1 MTDSL
6 VWEADDYEELGTLE
20 FDETVQRAERVR
32 FYTLEEQ
39 LTDAYDKQLP
49 RDRRP
54 TSFELDV
61 LRRDNAYIKE
71 LYSRYVV
78 EGVDT
83 YTVRPDVRTSVDVPW
98 VKPVYEFTGN
108 DLFVAYDWKSSYA
121 SLFTNLSAPNFYT
134 RLAQALPRP
143 FPVAQGTDFP
153 ISSPREFVNDSGR
166 LPLRALPSFTRT
178 SRPRGEMR
186 LVDVAMEGTADR
198 VGLRGYF
205 LEERPLD
212 IPNPMTEHPFLSSR
226 KAGFVES
233 TLPLTE
239 AFPDMDAILVHGV
252 PRTPHP
258 YREGT
263 PYLKLYDVRLADIPW
278 SLWKDRFPPVQVHEG
293 APVVAPIEWPQKEPS
308 QLGDSI
314 SAVYGTAYPGNV
326 AERYWL
332 MARPDAGG
340 VIANDLLKRSFGLGS
355 VASRAVPVPS
365 TDTLDVL
372 DEDACRFNTERFEEF
387 ATQGILRLTKQG
399 IRCIPLE
406 LITQERAGVGHSG
419 HLPYEEG
426 KGEELL
432 KEYRTRLAEHTW
444 QVTAGKPP
452 VYEPLPPAKAPSDL
466 RAKVLAVYDDE
477 GRFTDD
483 KRKDIAVLLE
493 GAHLSGKL
501 YLDAEDRFV
510 LCEHALAIL
519 DGKLEE
525 DRQTFYE
532 TWAVITDGARTCKH
546 CGQEIN
552 RDVLSDQTEYTE
564 EGFVIQRTARLSD
577 FTGAHHEQTHA
588 LSEELRRLKSAVT
601 TAGPVED
608 ILYLLASLL
617 QAVPDG
623 EQTADVLRPIR
634 KIASAVA
641 KKKGENRAEQAIS
654 LGAGGVVAM
663 ILLLQTHQPVLLPR
677 RTFGPKPLVL
687 SGYPRDEDT
696 PGSYSILNEMVNVI
710 RRTFASAPDVYNGE
724 GREFVRLCVR
734 EPGRAMKEVAVQVKF
749 VVSDTKSV
757 EGQAIRTLLTEAKAR
772 HLVGSREEVAPAS
785 LVVRPFSLPKEF
797 GTFVRFPPCASAS
810 IVIYTPGKPVSV
822 SQKNV
827 ALRPGILR
835 SSFAKDVSR
844 ISTDVRVVPVA
855 TPGTELSRRKLA
867 AKKEFEK
874 YIVKTH
880 PLTNLA
886 LASYLRSTFAVGS
899 DDALIPLT
907 SSPAVLRDESVAL
920 VTDTFAKTAKHPAP
934 EVSTHL
940 RDDLAFFCLTADI
953 SSAKANV
960 STLRARERVAY
971 VERMAARSD
980 EEREIIGT
988 LIRLGI
994 APHIIS
1000 NKDRQTWS
1008 GALEAEI
1015 EAPLPL
1021 EEERDEIEREIVRE
1035 GEDQEVE
1042 IPVGGD
1048 EGAYGD
1054 RHALPEGRDYAQD
1067 YMLSED
1073 E

>member
-1 MTDSL
+1 MDSL
-6 VWEADDYEELGTLE
+6 VWEAEEYEELETVE

-54 TSFELDV
+54 TSYELEI
-61 LRRDNAYIKE
+61 LRRDNAYLKE
-71 LYSRYVV
+71 LYTENVV
-78 EGVDT
+78 EGVET
-83 YTVRPDVRTSVDVPW
+83 YTLNPGTRTDVRVDW
-98 VKPVYEFTGN
+98 VKPVYAFTGN
-108 DLFVAYDWKSSYA
+108 DLFVSYNWSGSYA
-121 SLFTNLSAPNFYT
+121 PLFANTSAPNFYT
-134 RLAQALPRP
+134 RMAQALPRP
-143 FPVAQGTDFP
+143 YPVAETLFPVTT
-153 ISSPREFVNDSGR
+153 PREFVNEEGK
-166 LPLRALPSFTRT
+166 LPLRALPALTRT
-178 SRPRGEMR
+178 ATSRGDDRSIR

-198 VGLRGYF
+198 LGLRGYF

-212 IPNPMTEHPFLSSR
+212 IPQPLQDHPFLSSR
-226 KAGFVES
+226 APGFVDT

-239 AFPDMDAILVHGV
+239 AFPDMDAILTHGV

-258 YREGT
+258 YREGA
-263 PYLKLYDVRLADIPW
+263 PYLKLYDVRLSDIPW
-278 SLWKDRFPPVQVHEG
+278 SLWKDRFPPAQVHEG
-293 APVVAPIEWPQKEPS
+293 SPVVAPIEWPTKEPS
-308 QLGDSI
+308 QIGESI
-314 SAVYGTAYPGNV
+314 SAVYGTAYPENI
-326 AERYWL
+326 AERHWL

-340 VIANDLLKRSFGLGS
+340 VIANDLLKRSFALGS

-365 TDTLDVL
+365 ADALDVL
-372 DEDACRFNTERFEEF
+372 DEDACRMDATRFDQF
-387 ATQGILRLTKQG
+387 ATQGILRVTPQG
-399 IRCIPLE
+399 IRCLPME
-406 LITQERAGVGHSG
+406 LITQERAGAGHIG
-419 HLPYEEG
+419 HLPYEES

-432 KEYRTRLAEHTW
+432 KEYRTRLAEYLW
-444 QVTAGKPP
+444 SITAGKPP

-477 GRFTDD
+477 GRFADD

-493 GAHLSGKL
+493 GAHVSGKL
-501 YLDAEDRFV
+501 YMDAEDRFV
-510 LCEHALAIL
+510 LCEHSLAIL

-552 RDVLSDQTEYTE
+552 RDVLSEQTEYTE
-564 EGFVIQRTARLSD
+564 DGFVIQRTARLTD
-577 FTGAHHEQTHA
+577 LTGAHHGDTHA
-588 LSEELRRLKSAVT
+588 LSEELRRLKQAIT

-623 EQTADVLRPIR
+623 AQTLTLLTPIR

-641 KKKGENRAEQAIS
+641 KKKGDNRAEQSIS
-654 LGAGGVVAM
+654 LGAGGVAVM
-663 ILLLQTHQPVLLPR
+663 ILLLQTHQPVLMPR

-696 PGSYSILNEMVNVI
+696 PASYSILNEMIGVI
-710 RRTFASAPDVYNGE
+710 RRTFARAPEVYSGD

-734 EPGRAMKEVAVQVKF
+734 EPGRALKEVAVQLKF

-757 EGQAIRTLLTEAKAR
+757 EGQTIRTLLTEAKAR
-772 HLVGSREEVAPAS
+772 HSAVRDADVPSSAI
-785 LVVRPFSLPKEF
+785 VVRPFSKDLAL
-797 GTFVRFPPCASAS
+797 GSFVRFPPCASGN
-810 IVIYTPGKPVSV
+810 VVLYTPGKPVSV

-827 ALRPGILR
+827 GLRPGILP
-835 SSFAKDVSR
+835 SSRLRVLSRVSA
-844 ISTDVRVVPVA
+844 DVRVVPVA
-855 TPGTELSRRKLA
+855 TPGTELSRRKQG
-867 AKKEFEK
+867 AKKEFAK
-874 YIVKTH
+874 YIVKEQ
-880 PLTNLA
+880 PIANLM
-886 LASYLRSTFAVGS
+886 LASYVRSVFAVGD

-907 SSPAVLRDESVAL
+907 TSSAVLRDESVAL
-920 VTDTFAKTAKHPAP
+920 AGDTFAKTSVRPAP
-934 EVSTHL
+934 EVATHL
-940 RDDLAFFCLTADI
+940 RDDVQMFCLTADI
-953 SSAKANV
+953 SAARSNV

-971 VERMAARSD
+971 VERMAARTD

-1008 GALEAEI
+1008 GALESLTEP
-1015 EAPLPL
+1015 APEDVP
-1021 EEERDEIEREIVRE
+1021 DEIERELVRE
-1035 GEDQEVE
+1035 GEDQEVDL
-1042 IPVGGD
+1042 PMGAD

-1067 YMLSED
+1067 FMLGDGE